1 MMRSVSKQNGATVI
15 EFPFVVLGILTI
27 VLGLFAVYKLLYLQ
41 SRVDSTAYSMASAAA
56 RALVPQGSA
65 IAYDDASANQLLSV
79 AQRSLPTG
87 FEAERIGLVLEIRTV
102 TAGLTELVTQKA
114 GSDCEVEQ
122 TIDALSALAPVS
134 RSSIASLRG
143 KTASLYQVTLCV
155 SEPLESDSAIFNW
168 LPLPLPTSMRSQA
181 TMIGRRYSA

>member
-1 MMRSVSKQNGATVI
+1 MRSVSKQNGAAVI

-41 SRVDSTAYSMASAAA
+41 SRIDNTTYSMASAAA

-65 IAYDDASANQLLSV
+65 KSYDDASANQLLSV
-79 AQRSLPTG
+79 AQRALPSG

-102 TAGLTELVTQKA
+102 TAGRTELITQKV

-122 TIDALSALAPVS
+122 TIDSLSLFAPIS
-134 RSSIASLRG
+134 RSSVASLHG
-143 KTASLYQVTLCV
+143 KTANLYQVTLCV
-155 SEPLESDSAIFNW
+155 SEPLESDSAIFHW
-168 LPLPLPTSMRSQA
+168 LPLPLPKSMRSQA
-181 TMIGRRYSA
+181 VIIGRRYSA